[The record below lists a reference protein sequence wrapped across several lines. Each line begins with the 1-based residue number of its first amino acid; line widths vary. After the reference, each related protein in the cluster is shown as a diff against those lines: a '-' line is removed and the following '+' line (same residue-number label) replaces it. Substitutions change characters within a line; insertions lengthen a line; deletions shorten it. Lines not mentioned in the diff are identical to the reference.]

1 MRKHFRILGMALLL
15 AMGAQANNVQIGPV
29 TILGT
34 DTLQFTLSWE
44 NSWRVTNNPNNWDAV
59 WVFVKRSDCASI
71 QWHHANLSSL
81 DADHSA
87 STLLFVDAYTD
98 KKGVMI
104 YRSAPGSGNT
114 GSVTIKLKL
123 DAPPPGN
130 YQYKVFGVEMVYV
143 PEGVFY
149 AGDAS
154 TNATFKTGS
163 TGTPYRVI
171 SEAALIISSAGGDLW
186 GGAGFTSGTTLPAAF
201 PKGYA
206 AFYCMKYEISQ
217 GQYADF
223 LNTIAPDAV
232 ASHYVPGYYNQNRY
246 TISGT
251 WPAITAGAPDRA
263 CNWMSFKDLTAYL
276 DWSALSPMTELEF
289 EKAARGGEA
298 NLPIIGEFAWASIEA
313 ADADSIAPGTDG
325 TSAEAIDNYIT
336 IGPGEGLANYGND
349 SVLGPLRC
357 GFAAKN
363 ATTRFEAGA
372 SFYGVMELSGNVF
385 ELCYNLYNSGN
396 AQGANF
402 TGSHGD
408 GELTLLPPGYANQG
422 WPAEADFTFF
432 FEYPSVIPRGGAW
445 TSAAPGAEM
454 GISDR
459 TYFVLSI
466 LAPLDPTTGRNN
478 ALGGRGVSRRQ

>member
-1 MRKHFRILGMALLL
+1 MQKKIRTLAIVWLL
-15 AMGAQANNVQIGPV
+15 AFTAHANNIQIGPV

-59 WVFVKRSDCASI
+59 WVFVKRSDCATI
-71 QWHHANLSSL
+71 QWHHANLSAT

-87 STLLFVDAYTD
+87 GSPLFVDAYTD

-104 YRSAPGSGNT
+104 YRSAPGAGNI
-114 GSVTIKLKL
+114 SNVIVKLKL

-130 YQYKVFGVEMVYV
+130 YQYKVFGIEMVYV
-143 PEGVFY
+143 PQGAFY

-163 TGTPYRVI
+163 TGNPYHMTGEDAFTI
-171 SEAALIISSAGGDLW
+171 SPNGTDLW
-186 GGAGFTSGTTLPAAF
+186 GGAGFNAFTVVPAAF
-201 PKGYA
+201 PKGYN

-223 LNTIAPDAV
+223 LNTIAPDA
-232 ASHYVPGYYNQNRY
+232 ALSRHEPAYYNQNRY
-246 TISGT
+246 TISGV
-251 WPAITAGAPDRA
+251 WPVYNATAPDRA
-263 CNWMSFKDLTAYL
+263 CNWMGFKDLVAYL

-289 EKAARGGEA
+289 EKAARGGDA
-298 NLPIIGEFAWASIEA
+298 NLPAIGELAWGSPFA

-325 TSAEAIDNYIT
+325 TPFEAVDNYIV
-336 IGPGEGLANYGND
+336 IGTKGLANYGND

-363 ATTRFEAGA
+363 ATTKFEAGA

-385 ELCYNLYNSGN
+385 EMCYTLYNSPISQ
-396 AQGANF
+396 AANF
-402 TGSHGD
+402 NGSHGD
-408 GELTLLPPGYANQG
+408 GELTLLPPGYANQS
-422 WPAEADFTFF
+422 WPAEAVYSDAV
-432 FEYPSVIPRGGAW
+432 EYASIIPRGGAW
-445 TSAAPGAEM
+445 QSTNVGEL

-459 TYFVLSI
+459 TYFVLS
-466 LAPLDPTTGRNN
+466 LLTPLDVNTGRNN
-478 ALGGRGVSRRQ
+478 GLGGRGVSRRQ